1 MVANHQGVR
10 DQGGVTR
17 RVRLRAGGRRPTQI
31 FHKVPFSERGH
42 LAARHR
48 DFFPT
53 TAVGHSVTSRHVC
66 CRVQFFRCRLGATTP
81 PLPQLA
87 ARSVSAAAR
96 SLAAITA
103 AARRWAC
110 YRPKSLNRG
119 RERTT
124 GRDTASPL
132 YTIVRTMPLSPSSTF
147 TVARSDECS
156 GPAHYD
162 NVLT

>member
-103 AARRWAC
+103 AARPAG
-110 YRPKSLNRG
+110 L
-119 RERTT
+119 
-124 GRDTASPL
+124 
-132 YTIVRTMPLSPSSTF
+132 LSPEITKPRQGADDGPRHGQPALHHSADDAVKSVQHVHGRKVGRMQRSS
-147 TVARSDECS
+147 A
-156 GPAHYD
+156 
-162 NVLT
+162 L